1 MESGGIMR
9 LVIGFASGK
18 EREFNIDAIDVSEE
32 LGCLKL
38 YKNDFQFGM
47 FSFNQVSYWYLED

>member
-1 MESGGIMR
+1 MR